1 MSEQNA
7 TTRESTEAALRTL
20 LDSCVAS
27 RDSRHEDWD
36 TLGFQAKA
44 GDEFRRAQI
53 RYIGSGATG
62 DHDGDDRIL
71 PAGHFTFSNMRL
83 LTGAVGPSTPTTTPK
98 RRSSSSKGGWRS
110 PSTTPRT
117 APGPRAVSSATGTWY
132 GSLPGCRAACATSAP
147 PTPCSVWSSARTGP
161 SCPPTR
167 RPPRCTGSPGADPGP
182 ATERPHPA
190 RSRGPARPLRSHPM
204 NETATTSGPTHDGAR
219 PADAGERRAGRAGSS
234 ADPPRPVARLR
245 SLRAV
250 SLHTPRATESAE
262 FYSEVWGLTPVERGD
277 GAAWLRG
284 TGQEHHILEL
294 HEAERNALGKIV
306 FSVGDRREVDTA
318 ARRLAAH
325 GTRPLAGP
333 GVLDQPGGGYGL
345 RFADPEGRLVE
356 LSCEVEAVVPGDPEG
371 RAAIPRKLAHVVLN
385 TVDIDAAC
393 AFYTQV
399 LGMRISDWSE
409 HRMAF
414 LRCNNDHH
422 AIAFNQA
429 EWTSLNHV
437 AYEMTSIDHFM
448 RGIGRP
454 PPP

>member
-1 MSEQNA
+1 
-7 TTRESTEAALRTL
+7 
-20 LDSCVAS
+20 
-27 RDSRHEDWD
+27 
-36 TLGFQAKA
+36 
-44 GDEFRRAQI
+44 
-53 RYIGSGATG
+53 
-62 DHDGDDRIL
+62 
-71 PAGHFTFSNMRL
+71 
-83 LTGAVGPSTPTTTPK
+83 
-98 RRSSSSKGGWRS
+98 
-110 PSTTPRT
+110 
-117 APGPRAVSSATGTWY
+117 
-132 GSLPGCRAACATSAP
+132 
-147 PTPCSVWSSARTGP
+147 
-161 SCPPTR
+161 
-167 RPPRCTGSPGADPGP
+167 
-182 ATERPHPA
+182 
-190 RSRGPARPLRSHPM
+190 M

-325 GTRPLAGP
+325 GTRPLSGP

-448 RGIGRP
+448 RGIGRLRHHDRLPLWGPGRHGPGNNTFSYFADPAGLVCEYTSEVDQVQEDTWLCRTWRRTPALSDLWGTAGP
-454 PPP
+454 PSTDVRTRMAGIPDPGHRGTPA